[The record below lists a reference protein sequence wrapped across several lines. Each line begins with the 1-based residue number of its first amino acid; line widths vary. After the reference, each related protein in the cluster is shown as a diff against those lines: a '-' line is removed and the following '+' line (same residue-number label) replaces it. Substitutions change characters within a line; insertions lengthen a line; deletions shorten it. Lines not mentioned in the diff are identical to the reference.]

1 MTKVYYNSDHDEIYT
16 VEYVA
21 KSGNDDTIFLEV
33 DSDYYL
39 LMNREVFDKL
49 DNLIELGE
57 L

>member
-1 MTKVYYNSDHDEIYT
+1 MTKVYYNSDHNEIYT

>member
-49 DNLIELGE
+49 DNLVELGE

>member
-1 MTKVYYNSDHDEIYT
+1 MTKVYYNSDHNEIYT

-21 KSGNDDTIFLEV
+21 KSGNDDTIFMEV
-33 DSDYYL
+33 DSDYLL
-39 LMNREVFDKL
+39 LMSREVFEKL